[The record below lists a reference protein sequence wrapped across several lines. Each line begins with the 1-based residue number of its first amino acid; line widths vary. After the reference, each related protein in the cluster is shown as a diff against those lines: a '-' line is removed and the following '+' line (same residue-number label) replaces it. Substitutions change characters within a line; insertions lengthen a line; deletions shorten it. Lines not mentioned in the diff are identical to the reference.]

1 MSEGPSQRASELA
14 VELRTLVG
22 QLKRK
27 LREQAGAGEL
37 TSSQTSVLA
46 LLEREGAATITTL
59 ARRESMRS
67 QSMGALIATLEA
79 AKLVTGAPDP
89 NDGRQTLWSLTPA
102 SRALVRDRRV
112 ARQTWL
118 AGALHS
124 KFSPQEQARLADA
137 ITLLKRLVE

>member
-1 MSEGPSQRASELA
+1 MSEGPSQRASDLA
-14 VELRTLVG
+14 TQLRTLVG

-37 TSSQTSVLA
+37 SSSQTSVLA

-59 ARRESMRS
+59 AKRESMRP
-67 QSMGALIATLEA
+67 QSMGALVATLEA
-79 AKLVTGAPDP
+79 AKHVTGAPDP
-89 NDGRQTLWSLTPA
+89 NDGRQTLWSITPA
-102 SRALVRDRRV
+102 SRALVRDSRA

-124 KFSPQEQARLADA
+124 KFSAQEQARIAEA
-137 ITLLKRLVE
+137 VALLKRLVE